1 MDKQAPA
8 DDEVYLTLVMANV
21 LRLRRQYELAEAQ
34 CSEVLRREPANAT
47 AHSIMGDIAR
57 DRGDLRDA
65 IEWYKMALDLNP
77 GNMADRRKLE
87 SAIDRVYA
95 RDGSSVLDRVRA
107 DVGNS
112 LGSAAAEIRAA
123 RIPSAVSVTLAAMV
137 AVIVLVTIVV
147 LVLGRGGVASP
158 QPAAAEPSS
167 GAFAPG
173 SAVPLEPRPMDRAAA
188 ASDTGPQFGGEVSS
202 VEAALLEGL
211 GEQARILDPN
221 CEVRHVRIDP
231 LDGTALIELS
241 MPRLW
246 SAENT
251 RRTILHVAAP
261 LAGVA
266 AEWDGRISRVRVRC
280 AVRENGE
287 PDRLALVAEADAAEA
302 ARALRDPGTQGPREA
317 FESQWW
323 NPELLP
329 DLSVPPP
336 PGVR

>member
-1 MDKQAPA
+1 MDKQAPTE
-8 DDEVYLTLVMANV
+8 DEAYLTLVMANV

-34 CSEVLRREPANAT
+34 CSEVLRRAPRNAT

-107 DVGNS
+107 DVGSS

-137 AVIVLVTIVV
+137 AVIVLVTVVV
-147 LVLGRGGVASP
+147 LVLGRGGVAAP
-158 QPAAAEPSS
+158 QPAAAQPSS

-173 SAVPLEPRPMDRAAA
+173 PAVPLEPRPMDRAAA
-188 ASDTGPQFGGEVSS
+188 AAGMRPQFGAEVSS

-211 GEQARILDPN
+211 VEQARILDPN
-221 CEVRHVRIDP
+221 CRVHEVRIDP

-251 RRTILHVAAP
+251 RKTILRVAAP

-280 AVRENGE
+280 AVRQNGE
-287 PDRLALVAEADAAEA
+287 PPRLALAAEADAAEA
-302 ARALRDPGTQGPREA
+302 ARVLRDPGGKGPQDA
-317 FESQWW
+317 FESAWW
-323 NPELLP
+323 NPELIP
-329 DLSVPPP
+329 DLNVPPP